1 MAVSENSITHSKWDA
16 VFTYVNKNWNKYRQA
31 VNNNKFLNLSEV
43 IRQDI
48 IDVFNTDIPN
58 SALYDLVDIIWYSRW
73 RTV

>member
-1 MAVSENSITHSKWDA
+1 MAVSENSITHKKWDK
-16 VFTYVNKNWNKYRQA
+16 VFTYVNKNWDTYRQI
-31 VNNNKFLNLSEV
+31 VNRNTSLNLSEV

-58 SALYDLVDIIWYSRW
+58 LALYELVDIIWYSRW